1 MSFDLTWIRSF
12 IALARTRNFSKA
24 AAQTNVTQPAFSRRI
39 RALEAWL
46 GSDLIDRST
55 YPTRLTPAGERFL
68 DVADDIDQRLAEV
81 RAEIAE
87 AGPAERP
94 KVVIAA
100 QHTLACS
107 FLPAHLGELR
117 AHADS
122 PLCVVHAEN
131 IHDCSERLI
140 AGNADI
146 LLAFAPA
153 NGPPRLAA
161 SDVECR
167 HVGRDR
173 LIPVVAPDPA
183 GGPRHALE
191 PARGDA
197 VPWLSYGEGTLL
209 EPLVCERIHA
219 RGLAVDAV
227 VRNPITEVLRRFAVA
242 GHGVGW
248 LPQSIVADDLAAG
261 ALVQAADAS
270 WTIELPVCAYRLAQE
285 PNPAVQAIWSNLP
298 SETGP

>member
-1 MSFDLTWIRSF
+1 MSFDLAWIRSF

-24 AAQTNVTQPAFSRRI
+24 AAQNNVTQPAFSRRI

-68 DVADDIDQRLAEV
+68 GVADDIDRKLAEV

-87 AGPAERP
+87 ASPAERER
-94 KVVIAA
+94 VVIAA
-100 QHTLACS
+100 QHTLACG
-107 FLPAHLGELR
+107 FLPAHLGDLR
-117 AHADS
+117 QDPDS

-167 HVGRDR
+167 RVGRDR
-173 LIPVVAPDPA
+173 LVPVVAPDPA
-183 GGPRHALE
+183 GGPRHTLGAGRRE
-191 PARGDA
+191 P
-197 VPWLSYGEGTLL
+197 VPWLSFGEGTLL
-209 EPLVCERIHA
+209 EPLVYEIIDA
-219 RGLAVDAV
+219 RALAVDPV

-261 ALVQAADAS
+261 VLVPAGDAN
-270 WTIELPVCAYRLAQE
+270 WTIELPVCAYRLARQ
-285 PNPAVQAIWSNLP
+285 PAPAVETVWSNLP
-298 SETGP
+298 EDAGP

>member
-1 MSFDLTWIRSF
+1 MSFDLAWIRSF

-24 AAQTNVTQPAFSRRI
+24 AAQNNVTQPAFSRRI

-68 DVADDIDQRLAEV
+68 GVADDIDRKLAEV

-87 AGPAERP
+87 ASPAERER
-94 KVVIAA
+94 VVIAA
-100 QHTLACS
+100 QHTLACG
-107 FLPAHLGELR
+107 FLPAHLGDLR
-117 AHADS
+117 QDPDS

-167 HVGRDR
+167 RVGRDR
-173 LIPVVAPDPA
+173 LVPVVAPDPA
-183 GGPRHALE
+183 GGPRHTLGAGRRE
-191 PARGDA
+191 P
-197 VPWLSYGEGTLL
+197 VPWLSFGEGTLL
-209 EPLVCERIHA
+209 GRACTVVVLERDGRVGA
-219 RGLAVDAV
+219 RPHVPQDAIDAV
-227 VRNPITEVLRRFAVA
+227 CVLVVRVPRQLVLEENGHQGAA
-242 GHGVGW
+242 GQPHGE
-248 LPQSIVADDLAAG
+248 ADDVHRRVAEAAAQG
-261 ALVQAADAS
+261 ANREAEVGTQHK
-270 WTIELPVCAYRLAQE
+270 WELGGE
-285 PNPAVQAIWSNLP
+285 
-298 SETGP
+298 

>member
-1 MSFDLTWIRSF
+1 MGFDLSWIRSF
-12 IALARTRNFSKA
+12 IALARTRNFSRA
-24 AAQTNVTQPAFSRRI
+24 AAQNNVTQPAFSRRI

-55 YPTRLTPAGERFL
+55 HPTQLTQAGERFL
-68 DVADDIDQRLAEV
+68 GVADDIDQKLAQV

-87 AGPAERP
+87 AAPSERP

-107 FLPAHLGELR
+107 FLPGFLGSLR
-117 AHADS
+117 EQANTN
-122 PLCVVHAEN
+122 LYVVYAEN

-161 SDVECR
+161 CDVECR
-167 HVGRDR
+167 RVGRDR
-173 LIPVVAPDPA
+173 LIPVVAPDPSGA
-183 GGPRHALE
+183 PRYALDE
-191 PARGDA
+191 TSTRPT
-197 VPWLSYGEGTLL
+197 PWLSYGEGTLL
-209 EPLVCERIHA
+209 EPLVYELIDG

-227 VRNPITEVLRRFAVA
+227 VRNPITEVLRRFALAGLGVA
-242 GHGVGW
+242 W
-248 LPQSIVADDLAAG
+248 LPRSIVADDLDAG
-261 ALVQAADAS
+261 RLVEAGGAGWVID
-270 WTIELPVCAYRLAQE
+270 LPVCAYRLARE
-285 PNPAVQAIWSNLP
+285 PDRGVEEIWSNLP
-298 SETGP
+298 TEIEF